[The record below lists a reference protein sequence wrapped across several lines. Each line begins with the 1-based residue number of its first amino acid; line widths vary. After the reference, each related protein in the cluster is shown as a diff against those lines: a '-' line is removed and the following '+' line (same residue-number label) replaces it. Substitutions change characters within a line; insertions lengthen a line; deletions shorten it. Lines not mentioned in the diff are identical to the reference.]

1 MVSRWF
7 LVATLGAGLPL
18 AHPCPAPAQAP
29 DTVRLNLRQ
38 LEEQAMERS
47 PVLAQNRAGLRVA
60 EARQTQ
66 AGHAGVLPTFTLRN
80 TAGVLPRV
88 RLAQTATGVFFSPDT
103 STGVSDL
110 RPFNDLEVN
119 FVQPIYTFGK
129 IGGAV
134 AAAKAGVE
142 AGEAGVLAKEAEVR
156 TQVRSLYWGLKL
168 GDELLRVI
176 EDARRQVDSAQITVE
191 TKLDEGSDEVSQT
204 DLFKIQVFR
213 YEVEKRHRE
222 AVQKTAL
229 ARRALISAIGLDPGT
244 PLVLSDDPYVSIAF
258 DVDSLETYLAMALRS
273 RPELRQLD
281 AGIRARSSL
290 TSSASSDYYPQLF
303 VAGQFR
309 WNRAMDRAD
318 PRNPFVFNQTNFSRL
333 GAVLGLSWNLNFWQT
348 RDRTRVAEFE
358 GLALAAQQPAVE
370 AGIRLEVEK
379 AWRELRTAADNV
391 RESSDALKA
400 TDNWLRSEAQVFDL
414 GVGEVKDFIDAFQA
428 NSTMRAEHA
437 ENIAAFNTALAALA
451 KAIGRDLYP
460 Q

>member
-1 MVSRWF
+1 MVSRLA
-7 LVATLGAGLPL
+7 LVVTLGAGLTL
-18 AHPCPAPAQAP
+18 GQPCSAQTQ

-38 LEEQAMERS
+38 LEERAMLGS
-47 PVLAQNRAGLRVA
+47 PLLAQSRASLRVA
-60 EARQTQ
+60 EARRTQ
-66 AGHAGVLPTFTLRN
+66 AGHAGVLPTFTLRQV
-80 TAGVLPRV
+80 AGVLPRL
-88 RLAQTATGVFFSPDT
+88 RAEETATGVLFSPDT
-103 STGVSDL
+103 NTSLSDM
-110 RPFNDLEVN
+110 RPFTDVEVN
-119 FVQPIYTFGK
+119 FLQPLYTFGK

-134 AAAKAGVE
+134 SAAKAGVE

-156 TQVRSLYWGLKL
+156 AQIRNLYWGLKL

-176 EDARRQVDSAQITVE
+176 EDARRQVDSAQVTVE
-191 TKLDEGSDEVSQT
+191 TKLDEGSDEVTQT

-229 ARRALISAIGLDPGT
+229 ARRALAGAIGLDEGT
-244 PLVLSDDPYVSIAF
+244 PLVLADDAFSSIAF
-258 DVDSLETYLAMALRS
+258 RVDSLETYLAMALRS

-290 TSSASSDYYPQLF
+290 VGSASSDYYPQLF
-303 VAGQFR
+303 VGGQIR

-318 PRNPFVFNQTNFSRL
+318 PRNPFVVNQTNFTRI
-333 GAVLGLSWNLNFWQT
+333 GAVVGLNWNLNFWQT
-348 RDRTRVAEFE
+348 RDKARVAEFE
-358 GLALAAQQPAVE
+358 QAALETQKPAVE

-379 AWRELRTAADNV
+379 AWRELGTAAENV
-391 RESSDALKA
+391 RESTEALKA

-414 GVGEVKDFIDAFQA
+414 GVGEVKDFIEAFQA

-437 ENIAAFNTALAALA
+437 ENIASFNTALAALG
-451 KAIGRDLYP
+451 KAIGQDLYP

>member
-1 MVSRWF
+1 MVSHGL
-7 LVATLGAGLPL
+7 LVATLGAGLTFGHL
-18 AHPCPAPAQAP
+18 CSAQTR

-38 LEEQAMERS
+38 LEERAMQQS
-47 PVLAQNRAGLRVA
+47 PILAQNRAGIRVA

-66 AGHAGVLPTFTLRN
+66 ASHAGVLPTFTLRN
-80 TAGVLPRV
+80 TAGVLPRI

-103 STGVSDL
+103 STGLSDL

-134 AAAKAGVE
+134 MAAKAGVE
-142 AGEAGVLAKEAEVR
+142 AGEEGLLAKEAEVKA
-156 TQVRSLYWGLKL
+156 QVRSLYWGLKL

-176 EDARRQVDSAQITVE
+176 EDARRQVDSAQVTVE
-191 TKLDEGSDEVSQT
+191 TKLDEGSDEVTQT

-222 AVQKTAL
+222 ALQKTAL
-229 ARRALISAIGLDPGT
+229 ARRALSSAIGLEADT
-244 PLVLSDDPYVSIAF
+244 PLVLVAAGYQSIAF
-258 DVDSLETYLAMALRS
+258 EVDSLETYLSLAMRS

-290 TSSASSDYYPQLF
+290 TSSVSSDYYPQLF

-318 PRNPFVFNQTNFSRL
+318 PRNPFVVNQTNFSRL

-358 GLALAAQQPAVE
+358 QAMLETQKPAVE

-379 AWRELRTAADNV
+379 AWRELRTASGNV
-391 RESSDALKA
+391 RGSAEALKA

-414 GVGEVKDFIDAFQA
+414 GVGVVKDFIDAFQA

-437 ENIAAFNTALAALA
+437 ENIAAFNTALAALG

>member
-1 MVSRWF
+1 
-7 LVATLGAGLPL
+7 
-18 AHPCPAPAQAP
+18 
-29 DTVRLNLRQ
+29 
-38 LEEQAMERS
+38 
-47 PVLAQNRAGLRVA
+47 
-60 EARQTQ
+60 
-66 AGHAGVLPTFTLRN
+66 
-80 TAGVLPRV
+80 
-88 RLAQTATGVFFSPDT
+88 
-103 STGVSDL
+103 
-110 RPFNDLEVN
+110 
-119 FVQPIYTFGK
+119 
-129 IGGAV
+129 V
-134 AAAKAGVE
+134 AAAKAGGE